1 MVRQVTSRLPRQV
14 NEMLV
19 PLWSGRLYDWGRT
32 RFFPL
37 PSDVNGYVR
46 VNLAR
51 REAQGTV
58 EPGADY
64 EALCGELSE
73 AFLALEAV
81 GSGPR
86 VVAAVE
92 PLYASAPDTA
102 AKRYLPDLVVCWDG
116 IPATRLEGVRVPGH
130 REVRWRPGRRL
141 PSGRSGNHNSS
152 GWLVASGSG
161 IEVQEPGKIYDA
173 VDLLPTAFRWLGLR
187 PPERFRGRPIPELT
201 PAAAGADRPHA

>member
-1 MVRQVTSRLPRQV
+1 M
-14 NEMLV
+14 
-19 PLWSGRLYDWGRT
+19 YDWGRT

-81 GSGPR
+81 GSGAR

-92 PLYASAPDTA
+92 PL
-102 AKRYLPDLVVCWDG
+102 
-116 IPATRLEGVRVPGH
+116 
-130 REVRWRPGRRL
+130 
-141 PSGRSGNHNSS
+141 
-152 GWLVASGSG
+152 
-161 IEVQEPGKIYDA
+161 
-173 VDLLPTAFRWLGLR
+173 
-187 PPERFRGRPIPELT
+187 
-201 PAAAGADRPHA
+201 